1 MVEAQ
6 GGDGRVCDAPGQ
18 VLPRAQCVEI
28 VRAER
33 AGYLNQLKAWS
44 VGQASMLL
52 GAGRKTA
59 EDVID
64 PAAGI
69 ILHRT
74 VGEWVGAGDLL
85 AELHYN
91 PPHTAALPEAVA
103 MFRRAAV
110 IGDDP
115 QARRP
120 LVLERVCV

>member
-1 MVEAQ
+1 
-6 GGDGRVCDAPGQ
+6 
-18 VLPRAQCVEI
+18 
-28 VRAER
+28 
-33 AGYLNQLKAWS
+33 
-44 VGQASMLL
+44 MLL